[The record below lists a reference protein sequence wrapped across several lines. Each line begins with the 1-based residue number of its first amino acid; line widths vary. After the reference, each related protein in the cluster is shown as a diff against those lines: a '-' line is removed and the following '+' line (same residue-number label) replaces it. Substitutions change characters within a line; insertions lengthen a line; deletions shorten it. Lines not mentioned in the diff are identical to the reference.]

1 MEQMEQRKLQEFER
15 KKALERERKKNKIAA
30 HRKVCA
36 RTLAK
41 SYMSNIQK
49 CSFQYLKD
57 VGYFVEPF
65 QTNVLENNVLP
76 WLYTKVESLVNEMQV
91 QVDFS
96 DVLVGSNVNHEL
108 SVHEKTVQAE
118 RDRKEA
124 VKRSIE
130 EAAQKKLE
138 DKRKRKEQ
146 RELAKKAAGLKAM
159 KEDLYAKFIA
169 KGESKDSVLSQEFS
183 EINGF
188 YSKTNGVG
196 AIGGFLGQMILVI
209 AGAAKIAEKNKI
221 TDFFEPRVIQNFIFT
236 FIETKLKTEKFTFMV
251 GIEYEQF
258 LNSLEKP
265 LQLNEMRAMKE
276 SNYIKFRQ
284 LLSDPSKY
292 GDEVLSLMAEHGD
305 KLGLSKQAY
314 DMVYE
319 GFWDLYC
326 KKPHATADIPVKK
339 LEGFLSKVKLVI
351 PPKDAADE
359 EGNFI

>member
-1 MEQMEQRKLQEFER
+1 VQDNELFKFDREVEPILSVLCGKTLEFARMEVLEEEELRTMKGQQQHFTELNKTELTDAQRMEQMEQRKLQEFER

-30 HRKVCA
+30 PRKVCA

-76 WLYTKVESLVNEMQV
+76 WLYTTVESLVNDMQV

-251 GIEYEQF
+251 GIEYE
-258 LNSLEKP
+258 
-265 LQLNEMRAMKE
+265 
-276 SNYIKFRQ
+276 
-284 LLSDPSKY
+284 
-292 GDEVLSLMAEHGD
+292 
-305 KLGLSKQAY
+305 
-314 DMVYE
+314 
-319 GFWDLYC
+319 
-326 KKPHATADIPVKK
+326 
-339 LEGFLSKVKLVI
+339 
-351 PPKDAADE
+351 
-359 EGNFI
+359 